1 MRVLI
6 HHDRPQPLRERL
18 LSLVPGLE
26 VDCCVSYEAL
36 PAALASFRPQALFH
50 IRFADGPYPAAAVF
64 ACPGLAWVAAGGVG
78 VDHLGRWDAGRVTV
92 TNGAGVASEAIAWH
106 VLGAMIALTLRYPLF
121 ARQQLR
127 QLWQWR
133 QVGRVRGRVAIVGL
147 GHIGREIAR
156 LCKALGLATAG
167 VRARPRPTAQ
177 VDRVFGPGRLHEA
190 LAEADYV
197 AVATP
202 RTPATL
208 GLIDAA
214 AFAAMKRGAF
224 LIDVSRGG
232 VTVAD
237 DLVAALESGRLAG
250 AALDVFDPE
259 PMPPGHPL
267 WGMENVIVTPHSCA
281 VFEGWEL
288 AALDLFAEN
297 ARRRLAG
304 QPLRNTVDPARGY

>member
-6 HHDRPQPLRERL
+6 HHDRPEPLRERL
-18 LSLVPGLE
+18 QSLVPGLE
-26 VDCCVSYEAL
+26 VACCASYPAL
-36 PAALASFRPQALFH
+36 PAALEAFRPQALFH

-64 ACPGLAWVAAGGVG
+64 ACPSLAWVATGGVG
-78 VDHLGRWDAGRVTV
+78 VDHLGRWDGGRVTV

-121 ARQQLR
+121 ARQQMR
-127 QLWQWR
+127 QLWRWQ
-133 QVGRVRGRVAIVGL
+133 QVGRVRGSIAIVGL

-156 LCKALGLATAG
+156 LCKALGLETAG
-167 VRARPRPTAQ
+167 TRAHPQKTAH
-177 VDRVFGPGRLHEA
+177 VDRVFPAEQLHQA
-190 LAEADYV
+190 LAGADYV
-197 AVATP
+197 AIATP
-202 RTPATL
+202 KTGATL

-214 AFAAMKRGAF
+214 AFAAMKKGAF

-259 PMPPGHPL
+259 PMPANHPL
-267 WGMENVIVTPHSCA
+267 WQMENVIVTPHSCA
-281 VFEGWEL
+281 VFAGWEE

-304 QPLRNTVDPARGY
+304 QPLRNVVDPARGY